1 MFCCS
6 RNAQV
11 NFVEKPQLKTISC
24 PNYKHQK
31 SINTV
36 VNRALSS
43 VPRLK
48 PSENHLISQSDIL
61 RETDYSLKL

>member
-1 MFCCS
+1 MFSCS

-11 NFVEKPQLKTISC
+11 NFVEEPQLKIISFL
-24 PNYKHQK
+24 NYKHQK